1 MTYAAILRRLFPR
14 LGPVPQ
20 SPAPAPALPQAA
32 AQPQD
37 AASLGGQ
44 TSTAPQ
50 PPGTPYPPSSLKA
63 KPQRQKKGSRTPQAR
78 RKWPGAPFAPGQAL
92 RRLGPACWAVGPAHH
107 AKARNA
113 GGEARLGEVKRN
125 AAPLAHGRGAPP
137 TLPRFTCLVF
147 RGNAPA
153 VPLDSPLALNQEAPP
168 ALGTAAG
175 GCAGKAL
182 HLSSATARGQEGF
195 RVLAPGV
202 GTLPNKPRGQ
212 RVIHGPQVPIDLGA
226 VGNPRALPPV
236 SKGTG
241 GNAVTVFRGNAPGV
255 HHFNFA
261 DPARRLECSPPG
273 AGRMFPAA
281 PYGGK
286 SPKGT
291 SQQALPAG
299 AAQAPGAGRGGS
311 VVFPR
316 DPWAYAVGRFRPGP
330 MAPLA
335 ALPLARLRDALHY
348 IQKTR
353 PRPFS
358 WKHLKTDQWLAE
370 QRRYAFARSFLEEK
384 A

>member
-20 SPAPAPALPQAA
+20 APALAPALPQAA
-32 AQPQD
+32 QPQD
-37 AASLGGQ
+37 PASLGGQ

-50 PPGTPYPPSSLKA
+50 PPAPTYPPSSLKA
-63 KPQRQKKGSRTPQAR
+63 KLRRQKKESRTPQAR

-92 RRLGPACWAVGPAHH
+92 RRLGPARWAVGPAHH

-168 ALGTAAG
+168 ALGRAAG

-195 RVLAPGV
+195 RVLAQGV

-212 RVIHGPQVPIDLGA
+212 RVIHGSQVPIDLGA

-255 HHFNFA
+255 HHLGFA
-261 DPARRLECSPPG
+261 DPARHLEGSL
-273 AGRMFPAA
+273 
-281 PYGGK
+281 
-286 SPKGT
+286 SVPK
-291 SQQALPAG
+291 P
-299 AAQAPGAGRGGS
+299 GGS

-335 ALPLARLRDALHY
+335 ALPLARLRDALNY
-348 IQKTR
+348 IQEAR